1 MRNHKKK
8 FSFLVVLALLISL
21 FTPLGFNAQV
31 SQAAADQAAAAAD
44 SGRVLLASA
53 YPAWDSGKVY
63 LAGDIVSYNGQDY
76 KAKWWTQ
83 GDTPGASEVWE
94 LITPSDGTYPA
105 WNSSTA
111 YVGGNIVSYNG
122 QLYKAKW
129 WTQGRPPAPRTFGN

>member
-76 KAKWWTQ
+76 KAKWWTPRRHPRCI
-83 GDTPGASEVWE
+83 GGVGA
-94 LITPSDGTYPA
+94 DYPIG
-105 WNSSTA
+105 WHLSGMEQQYGLCWRKYRFLQRST
-111 YVGGNIVSYNG
+111 VQS
-122 QLYKAKW
+122 
-129 WTQGRPPAPRTFGN
+129 